1 MNIQFFIHRAYKGKK
16 RKTGDPYTSHLYAV
30 KNILKEAGV
39 HAEYILDAA
48 LLHDILEDTNFTKEY
63 LAFRFGKK
71 IADLV
76 SVVSKI
82 EHWNTSYCRMKSNLD
97 YMEHSWKIH
106 PEAIVIKMADRLHNL
121 KTIYGFRNEKKK
133 EYIGET
139 ENFLIPLFQKF
150 LQEIDL
156 GILKNPANNL
166 LLQIEN
172 EVQDIQKRFFSLR
185 KQAL

>member
-1 MNIQFFIHRAYKGKK
+1 MKHIKIIVLFWNEYQFLSIGHIKGRKEK
-16 RKTGDPYTSHLYAV
+16 RRSYTSHLYAV

-76 SVVSKI
+76 SVVSKLSI
-82 EHWNTSYCRMKSNLD
+82 GIHRTVEWKVILITWNI
-97 YMEHSWKIH
+97 HGKIH

-121 KTIYGFRNEKKK
+121 KPYMGFVTKK
-133 EYIGET
+133 ERIHWQT
-139 ENFLIPLFQKF
+139 ENFLIPLFKNF
-150 LQEIDL
+150 YKKS
-156 GILKNPANNL
+156 IL
-166 LLQIEN
+166 EY
-172 EVQDIQKRFFSLR
+172 
-185 KQAL
+185 